1 MHEETIQLCSRRDRR
16 EGGRVRMEEMIVIV
30 IGAER
35 EREGESTET
44 CPLISMSASSAKATL
59 KNSMIM
65 MEETGEMERVKTSLS
80 KSLIE
85 GTNGES
91 DGEQQGIHQAGLG

>member
-1 MHEETIQLCSRRDRR
+1 
-16 EGGRVRMEEMIVIV
+16 
-30 IGAER
+30 
-35 EREGESTET
+35 
-44 CPLISMSASSAKATL
+44 
-59 KNSMIM
+59 MIM

-80 KSLIE
+80 ESLIE